1 VIHMLET
8 FEAAENRYRRFLVEN
23 GYPPQIIWVRS
34 QNVVFPG
41 KRFVYVKFPIP
52 AENLARAR
60 ETYESGITQQR
71 GVLFSSLCEL
81 EEATC
86 CFVWFPKDRDEA
98 ARYLMPADGSLKM
111 SALIDLARVPGR
123 VIRTSLA
130 WKILQLR
137 HGKRTIMRDLQF
149 A

>member
-1 VIHMLET
+1 MLET
-8 FEAAENRYRRFLVEN
+8 FEAAENRYRRFLSEN
-23 GYPPQIIWVRS
+23 GYAPKIIWVRS

-41 KRFVYVKFPIP
+41 RRYVYVKFPIP
-52 AENLARAR
+52 TENLAQAR
-60 ETYESGITQQR
+60 ETYESGMAQKR

-123 VIRTSLA
+123 VIRNSLA
-130 WKILQLR
+130 WRIVRLR
-137 HGKRTIMRDLQF
+137 HGKRTLMRDPLF